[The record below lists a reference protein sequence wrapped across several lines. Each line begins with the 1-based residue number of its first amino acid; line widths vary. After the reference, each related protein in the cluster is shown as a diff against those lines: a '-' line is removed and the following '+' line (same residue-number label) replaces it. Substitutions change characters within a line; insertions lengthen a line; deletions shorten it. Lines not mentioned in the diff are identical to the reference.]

1 MIYITRKEHFC
12 AAHKLHR
19 EEWSAE
25 KNLETFG
32 KCSNPNWHGHN
43 YTLKVTV
50 KGMPDPLT
58 GFVLDLKKL
67 SVLVKEK
74 IIDKIDHKNLNLDV
88 PFMRGRMP
96 STEVLAM
103 AIWEELQ
110 PHVMQLGATLHC
122 INVFETENNSVE
134 YFG

>member
-19 EEWSAE
+19 DEWSAE

-74 IIDKIDHKNLNLDV
+74 IIEARIKFEEDCERFTKYVKDV
-88 PFMRGRMP
+88 DRETDLARKASEEAVRKRMALVDEIGR
-96 STEVLAM
+96 A
-103 AIWEELQ
+103 
-110 PHVMQLGATLHC
+110 HV
-122 INVFETENNSVE
+122 
-134 YFG
+134 